1 MVIAA
6 ASTVL
11 AAVAFAVALL
21 RDSPSEPAE
30 DADAQQVG
38 DEVAEARAES
48 DAATEAADA
57 AMVIAE
63 EAAARAARAE
73 EALAAAL
80 AEPGGAVAPDV
91 IARLEAELEEVRN
104 LAAAALVAAD
114 APSSAEDPV
123 AGDATGDDGDG
134 SEEAPASEDAAEDE
148 PAAEEEPATEEE
160 AASEE
165 EPASGSG
172 DPSDDEPVAE
182 DDEAADLPGEPFE
195 YAPSVGAALYV
206 VGVPHGDVLNVRHL
220 PAGDI
225 VGTLDPVSLAG
236 GRAPYVIV
244 RDADG
249 ETLAEPY
256 MSTAVTATG
265 LARQLPTTVWYQHE
279 AAGVT
284 GWSSAAY
291 LAQFGTTDDVTGRVL
306 AALGET
312 VTDETMD
319 GLARRVVDVITAED
333 PPSRV
338 VVTAGAVVDEGVG
351 AIGVDLIGLPDDSL
365 LGYRL
370 VVSAAAAGDW
380 MAEDD
385 PGPYTLTHVGLTAM
399 CRRGVS
405 EEGLCI

>member
-6 ASTVL
+6 ASTVV
-11 AAVAFAVALL
+11 AALAFAVALL
-21 RDSPSEPAE
+21 RDSPDDPAE
-30 DADAQQVG
+30 GADTEQVRA
-38 DEVAEARAES
+38 EVATALAES
-48 DAATEAADA
+48 DAATTAADA
-57 AMVIAE
+57 AMAIAE
-63 EAAARAARAE
+63 DASARAARAE
-73 EALAAAL
+73 DALAAAL
-80 AEPGGAVAPDV
+80 AEPGETVAPDV

-114 APSSAEDPV
+114 VSASAEDSP
-123 AGDATGDDGDG
+123 AEDATGDDGSAG
-134 SEEAPASEDAAEDE
+134 SEEAPASEEEDA
-148 PAAEEEPATEEE
+148 AAEEPAP
-160 AASEE
+160 EE
-165 EPASGSG
+165 EPASDAG
-172 DPSDDEPVAE
+172 DPDEDEPVAQ

-195 YAPSVGAALYV
+195 YAPSAGAALFV

-236 GRAPYVIV
+236 GRAPYVVV

-249 ETLAEPY
+249 ETLAEAD
-256 MSTAVTATG
+256 MDTAVTATG

-338 VVTAGAVVDEGVG
+338 VVTAGAGVDEGVG

-365 LGYRL
+365 IGYRL

-405 EEGLCI
+405 EEGVCI